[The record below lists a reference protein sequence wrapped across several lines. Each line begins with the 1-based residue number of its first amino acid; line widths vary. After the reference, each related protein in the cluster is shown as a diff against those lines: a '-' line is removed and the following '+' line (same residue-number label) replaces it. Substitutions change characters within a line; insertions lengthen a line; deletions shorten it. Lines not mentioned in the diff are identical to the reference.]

1 MRKQCESGYENLS
14 LKDVERICDRKADKK
29 DFLRG
34 LEMDEIAVKANKF
47 GGGGKRS
54 SNIELFR
61 ILSMLMI
68 VAHHYVVNSGLIDCI
83 DT

>member
-47 GGGGKRS
+47 GGGGIS

>member
-47 GGGGKRS
+47 GGGKEVLTLNFFVS
-54 SNIELFR
+54 FR
-61 ILSMLMI
+61 
-68 VAHHYVVNSGLIDCI
+68 C
-83 DT
+83 

>member
-47 GGGGKRS
+47 GGGGEGLTLNFFVS
-54 SNIELFR
+54 FR
-61 ILSMLMI
+61 
-68 VAHHYVVNSGLIDCI
+68 C
-83 DT
+83 

>member
-34 LEMDEIAVKANKF
+34 LEMDDIAVKANKF
-47 GGGGKRS
+47 GGGRS

>member
-47 GGGGKRS
+47 GGGGKKK
-54 SNIELFR
+54 F
-61 ILSMLMI
+61 
-68 VAHHYVVNSGLIDCI
+68 
-83 DT
+83 

>member
-47 GGGGKRS
+47 GGGGRS
-54 SNIELFR
+54 SNIELFSYPFDADDCGAS
-61 ILSMLMI
+61 LCCEFW
-68 VAHHYVVNSGLIDCI
+68 ID
-83 DT
+83 

>member
-1 MRKQCESGYENLS
+1 MKLMVSLQEQMCIRDRCESGYENLS

-47 GGGGKRS
+47 GGGKMCIRDS
-54 SNIELFR
+54 CYSNLYG
-61 ILSMLMI
+61 MLRESCWP
-68 VAHHYVVNSGLIDCI
+68 A
-83 DT
+83 

>member
-47 GGGGKRS
+47 GGRS

>member
-47 GGGGKRS
+47 GGGKRS

>member
-47 GGGGKRS
+47 GGGGERS

>member
-47 GGGGKRS
+47 GGGGRS
-54 SNIELFR
+54 SNIALFR

>member
-47 GGGGKRS
+47 GGGGRR

>member
-47 GGGGKRS
+47 GGGGEVLTLNFFVS
-54 SNIELFR
+54 FR
-61 ILSMLMI
+61 
-68 VAHHYVVNSGLIDCI
+68 C
-83 DT
+83 